1 MVEFYNVVNKDY
13 INLCKQQVLDVR
25 IKVELLDHYEHTIGE
40 VTTKVSSTSG
50 SISVKYN
57 QGVRRTCDITIDDI
71 NKKMLPNDEN
81 SVFFVNKKFKIYIG
95 LYKKNWSKSGSDG
108 TGVYHNSRD
117 DTIYWFSQGIFI
129 TQNCDY
135 DKKNGVLH
143 LSGVDKFGFFTK
155 DLNQHTLQNTYHIS
169 ADSKLGQLISDII
182 TIDMGNGMPTDT
194 QTPIIHTSFVDQV
207 LPYDIEKT
215 ANETIGDILVEI
227 ATAFNADIY
236 YDVDGHLVFEPNII
250 DDYNRQ
256 APVFEFGKNDS
267 ALIDMTLD
275 FNYGDIVNQITVTG
289 DNSDGVVYS
298 STATNENPVSSLRVS
313 NIGIKAADIE
323 ETAMGYS
330 DKRCSDYANYLLK
343 KKMRM
348 AIAGTITCTPLPHL
362 DCNRIVKVYQNEE
375 DVNEIDFLIEEIQIP
390 LSPETYS
397 LSVCNLQD
405 LPLTCYTSMIPQS
418 ELSEWVAFRD
428 TDSLGKYINRD
439 EKTFAVAP
447 TFVNGRTMTAIGGS
461 GYLEDGSSSG
471 TSVLGLDIV
480 ENLVIENGIKIIN
493 IKAFYNCTNLISIII
508 PDSVTNIGG
517 YAFCYCTNLKNI
529 IIPHNITSIEEYVC
543 CYCTSL
549 TSVTIPDTATSIGK
563 YAFYNCISLKN
574 ITLPN
579 SVISIRSSAFSNCSS
594 LENITIGGNIMSIGT
609 NTFYKCTSLESITI
623 PNGVTSIGVDA
634 FSYCSNLTSVTIPN
648 GVVRIYSS
656 AFSYCTKLA
665 NITIGNSVT
674 SIGSSAFKNCS
685 SLTSITIP
693 NNVTSIENW
702 AFQNCT
708 ILESVTINNP
718 NCSIYDSK
726 YTISD
731 TATIYGY
738 ENSTAQTYA
747 EKYSRNFVAI
757 TE

>member
-1 MVEFYNVVNKDY
+1 MVEFYNVVDKDY

-95 LYKKNWSKSGSDG
+95 LCKKNWSKSGSDG
-108 TGVYHNSRD
+108 TGVYHNSQD

-135 DKKNGVLH
+135 DKKNGILH

-194 QTPIIHTSFVDQV
+194 QTPIIHTSFVNQV

-275 FNYGDIVNQITVTG
+275 FNYGDIINQITVTG

-298 STATNENPVSSLRVS
+298 STATNENPISSLRVS

-390 LSPETYS
+390 LSPEAYS
-397 LSVCNLQD
+397 LSVCNIQD

-428 TDSLGKYINRD
+428 TDSLGKYINKSG
-439 EKTFAVAP
+439 ETFVVAP
-447 TFVNGRTMTAIGGS
+447 SFVNGRTITAIGGS
-461 GYLEDGSSSG
+461 GYLEDGDTVSSSSSQGRIKGLQGVANLYIEDGIETINEYAFNNRSYGSSETIYNDIEAIRFPNTLKQINGGSFKCAFLDSDNITIPDG
-471 TSVLGLDIV
+471 TIISSNAFENSYVKSVVFGNGCDIGGWCFSQCGNLNNAVIGNNCILKNAIFSECSSIENIILGLGIDFTNAARMFYCCYNLTNINLPNDIKLIP
-480 ENLVIENGIKIIN
+480 EYMFYECANLNN
-493 IKAFYNCTNLISIII
+493 IAIPEGVTLIDYDAFACCYNLKSITI
-508 PDSVTNIGG
+508 PDSVT
-517 YAFCYCTNLKNI
+517 
-529 IIPHNITSIEEYVC
+529 SIK
-543 CYCTSL
+543 
-549 TSVTIPDTATSIGK
+549 D
-563 YAFYNCISLKN
+563 YAFYDCNNLS
-574 ITLPN
+574 
-579 SVISIRSSAFSNCSS
+579 SI
-594 LENITIGGNIMSIGT
+594 
-609 NTFYKCTSLESITI
+609 
-623 PNGVTSIGVDA
+623 
-634 FSYCSNLTSVTIPN
+634 
-648 GVVRIYSS
+648 
-656 AFSYCTKLA
+656 
-665 NITIGNSVT
+665 
-674 SIGSSAFKNCS
+674 
-685 SLTSITIP
+685 
-693 NNVTSIENW
+693 
-702 AFQNCT
+702 
-708 ILESVTINNP
+708 TINNP
-718 NCSIYDSK
+718 DCEIKDSE
-726 YTISD
+726 YTISE

-738 ENSTAQTYA
+738 ANSTAQSYA
-747 EKYSRNFVAI
+747 EKYSRTFVEI

>member
-1 MVEFYNVVNKDY
+1 MVEFYNVVDKDY

-71 NKKMLPNDEN
+71 NKEMLPNNEN

-129 TQNCDY
+129 TQSCDY

-267 ALIDMTLD
+267 ALIDMSLD

-289 DNSDGVVYS
+289 DNSDG
-298 STATNENPVSSLRVS
+298 ATN
-313 NIGIKAADIE
+313 
-323 ETAMGYS
+323 
-330 DKRCSDYANYLLK
+330 
-343 KKMRM
+343 
-348 AIAGTITCTPLPHL
+348 
-362 DCNRIVKVYQNEE
+362 
-375 DVNEIDFLIEEIQIP
+375 
-390 LSPETYS
+390 
-397 LSVCNLQD
+397 
-405 LPLTCYTSMIPQS
+405 
-418 ELSEWVAFRD
+418 
-428 TDSLGKYINRD
+428 
-439 EKTFAVAP
+439 
-447 TFVNGRTMTAIGGS
+447 
-461 GYLEDGSSSG
+461 
-471 TSVLGLDIV
+471 
-480 ENLVIENGIKIIN
+480 
-493 IKAFYNCTNLISIII
+493 NC
-508 PDSVTNIGG
+508 
-517 YAFCYCTNLKNI
+517 
-529 IIPHNITSIEEYVC
+529 
-543 CYCTSL
+543 
-549 TSVTIPDTATSIGK
+549 
-563 YAFYNCISLKN
+563 
-574 ITLPN
+574 
-579 SVISIRSSAFSNCSS
+579 
-594 LENITIGGNIMSIGT
+594 
-609 NTFYKCTSLESITI
+609 
-623 PNGVTSIGVDA
+623 
-634 FSYCSNLTSVTIPN
+634 
-648 GVVRIYSS
+648 
-656 AFSYCTKLA
+656 
-665 NITIGNSVT
+665 
-674 SIGSSAFKNCS
+674 
-685 SLTSITIP
+685 
-693 NNVTSIENW
+693 
-702 AFQNCT
+702 
-708 ILESVTINNP
+708 
-718 NCSIYDSK
+718 
-726 YTISD
+726 
-731 TATIYGY
+731 
-738 ENSTAQTYA
+738 
-747 EKYSRNFVAI
+747 
-757 TE
+757 